1 MELSQLIKERRSIQI
16 FEDRE
21 VSLDLVKELLDT
33 AVWVPNHR
41 MTQPWRFVIVHGEAR
56 KRIAEIKGK
65 PSDASFND
73 NFYNKMMGVPMY
85 IAVVIKENPVIGI
98 REEDYSSASCII
110 QNFSLLAWEQ
120 GLGTV
125 WKSYGHMHE
134 AAYRNALGIQP
145 GERVVGSV
153 HVGYAS
159 QVPSAQPRIPAADLI
174 TVIDQA

>member
-1 MELSQLIKERRSIQI
+1 MELTQLIKERRSIQI
-16 FEDRE
+16 FEERE
-21 VSLDLVKELLDT
+21 VSLELVKELLDT

-41 MTQPWRFVIVHGEAR
+41 MTQPWRFIIVHGEAR
-56 KRIAEIKGK
+56 KRIAELKGK
-65 PSDASFND
+65 PGDASFNV
-73 NFYNKMMGVPMY
+73 NYYNKMMGVPMF
-85 IAVVIKENPVIGI
+85 IAVVIEENPVVGI

-110 QNFSLLAWEQ
+110 QNLSLLAWEQ
-120 GLGTV
+120 GLGMI

-145 GERVVGSV
+145 GERVVGSL

-159 QVPSAQPRIPAADLI
+159 QVPNAQPRIPATDRI